1 MEVLTILLIAL
12 AGGLLPLFVKW
23 SDRNLHTALALS
35 TGIFLGAVFLHL
47 LPSIALLSA
56 EVEVHGDH
64 THAHGDITLWIFV
77 LVGVLAVYLI
87 ESYLVPNHSHGHGDH
102 DADADGHCD
111 HNHGTEDLHRHR
123 AVGFAALAGLCIHA
137 LTAGISLAAAENS
150 ESISSALFL
159 AVCAHK
165 GFEAFSLATVF
176 LLAELPRKTIVVLM
190 VLFSFVTPLG
200 MLVGHYALQTI
211 GEHGI
216 GIAAA
221 LAAGTFLYVCLCELL
236 PEVFHRR
243 EDRTMKTI
251 LILAGITMMYFFQE
265 AGA

>member
-1 MEVLTILLIAL
+1 MELLTILLIAL

-56 EVEVHGDH
+56 EVEVHGEH

-87 ESYLVPNHSHGHGDH
+87 ESYLVPQHSHGSAGH
-102 DADADGHCD
+102 DSHD
-111 HNHGTEDLHRHR
+111 HNECGDTSHDLNRHR
-123 AVGFAALAGLCIHA
+123 TVGYAALAGLCIHA
-137 LTAGISLAAAENS
+137 FTAGISLAAAEHS
-150 ESISSALFL
+150 ESIGAALFL

-176 LLAELPRKTIVVLM
+176 LLAELPRKRIVLLM
-190 VLFSFVTPLG
+190 VLFAFVTPLG
-200 MLVGHYALQTI
+200 MLVGSYTLQSI
-211 GEHGI
+211 GEHGV

-243 EDRTMKTI
+243 EDRSIKTI